1 MRIVFMGTPDFAVPC
16 LQALLQQAYE
26 VVGVFTQ
33 PDKPKG
39 RGYKMIPPPVKVAAV
54 EAGLSV
60 YQPLSLRKGEEAEQA
75 MQTLQELNPDVIVV
89 VAYGQILPKAV
100 LDLPKYGCIN
110 IHGSLL
116 PAYRGAAPMQM
127 CLLNGETET
136 GVTSMQMAE
145 GLDTGDML
153 VKAALPIGADETF
166 ASLHD
171 RLAELGASVLLETL
185 EKLAAGTLQPE
196 PQDDAKSSYAGRIT
210 KEMSALH
217 FEQPANTLHNIIRGI
232 TGFTTLD
239 GKRLKVYASHVVTT
253 AMPEELPCG
262 AVADAEK
269 LIVKC
274 GDGLGLQLLEV
285 QPEGKKRMKAADF
298 LRGKSI
304 PYGTVLG
311 KAEQK

>member
-39 RGYKMIPPPVKVAAV
+39 RGYKMIPPPVKAAAV

-75 MQTLQELNPDVIVV
+75 MQTLQELAPDVIVV

-145 GLDTGDML
+145 GL
-153 VKAALPIGADETF
+153 VSP
-166 ASLHD
+166 S
-171 RLAELGASVLLETL
+171 
-185 EKLAAGTLQPE
+185 
-196 PQDDAKSSYAGRIT
+196 
-210 KEMSALH
+210 
-217 FEQPANTLHNIIRGI
+217 
-232 TGFTTLD
+232 
-239 GKRLKVYASHVVTT
+239 
-253 AMPEELPCG
+253 
-262 AVADAEK
+262 
-269 LIVKC
+269 
-274 GDGLGLQLLEV
+274 
-285 QPEGKKRMKAADF
+285 
-298 LRGKSI
+298 LRGVEYFVSPGFLLSRHFCI
-304 PYGTVLG
+304 SSSEREMPAGAPSTTTPTPSP
-311 KAEQK
+311 

>member
-16 LQALLQQAYE
+16 LQALLQQAYD

-39 RGYKMIPPPVKVAAV
+39 RGYKMIPPPVKAAAV

-145 GLDTGDML
+145 GLDTGNML

-171 RLAELGASVLLETL
+171 RLAELGASVLL
-185 EKLAAGTLQPE
+185 
-196 PQDDAKSSYAGRIT
+196 
-210 KEMSALH
+210 
-217 FEQPANTLHNIIRGI
+217 
-232 TGFTTLD
+232 
-239 GKRLKVYASHVVTT
+239 
-253 AMPEELPCG
+253 
-262 AVADAEK
+262 
-269 LIVKC
+269 
-274 GDGLGLQLLEV
+274 
-285 QPEGKKRMKAADF
+285 
-298 LRGKSI
+298 
-304 PYGTVLG
+304 
-311 KAEQK
+311 

>member
-1 MRIVFMGTPDFAVPC
+1 
-16 LQALLQQAYE
+16 
-26 VVGVFTQ
+26 
-33 PDKPKG
+33 
-39 RGYKMIPPPVKVAAV
+39 
-54 EAGLSV
+54 
-60 YQPLSLRKGEEAEQA
+60 

-196 PQDDAKSSYAGRIT
+196 
-210 KEMSALH
+210 
-217 FEQPANTLHNIIRGI
+217 RG
-232 TGFTTLD
+232 
-239 GKRLKVYASHVVTT
+239 
-253 AMPEELPCG
+253 
-262 AVADAEK
+262 
-269 LIVKC
+269 
-274 GDGLGLQLLEV
+274 
-285 QPEGKKRMKAADF
+285 
-298 LRGKSI
+298 
-304 PYGTVLG
+304 
-311 KAEQK
+311 

>member
-39 RGYKMIPPPVKVAAV
+39 RGYKMIPPPVKAAAV

-171 RLAELGASVLLETL
+171 RLQNWE
-185 EKLAAGTLQPE
+185 
-196 PQDDAKSSYAGRIT
+196 
-210 KEMSALH
+210 H
-217 FEQPANTLHNIIRGI
+217 
-232 TGFTTLD
+232 
-239 GKRLKVYASHVVTT
+239 
-253 AMPEELPCG
+253 PCCW
-262 AVADAEK
+262 K
-269 LIVKC
+269 H
-274 GDGLGLQLLEV
+274 
-285 QPEGKKRMKAADF
+285 
-298 LRGKSI
+298 
-304 PYGTVLG
+304 
-311 KAEQK
+311 

>member
-39 RGYKMIPPPVKVAAV
+39 RGYKMIPPPVKAAAV

-110 IHGSLL
+110 IHASLL

-185 EKLAAGTLQPE
+185 EKLPAATFLTMTSSGTIETFLT
-196 PQDDAKSSYAGRIT
+196 AVSRSLSSSTRCVGT
-210 KEMSALH
+210 
-217 FEQPANTLHNIIRGI
+217 PA
-232 TGFTTLD
+232 
-239 GKRLKVYASHVVTT
+239 ASSCF
-253 AMPEELPCG
+253 M
-262 AVADAEK
+262 
-269 LIVKC
+269 
-274 GDGLGLQLLEV
+274 
-285 QPEGKKRMKAADF
+285 M
-298 LRGKSI
+298 
-304 PYGTVLG
+304 
-311 KAEQK
+311 